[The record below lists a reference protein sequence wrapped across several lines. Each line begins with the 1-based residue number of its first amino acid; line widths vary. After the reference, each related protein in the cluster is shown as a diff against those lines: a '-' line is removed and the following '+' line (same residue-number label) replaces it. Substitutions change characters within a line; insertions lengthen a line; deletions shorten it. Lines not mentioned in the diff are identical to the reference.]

1 MNHSG
6 WKCPK
11 CANSNYE
18 HCSSAYPDESCPGGE
33 DLNSPKCIDIKAHLE
48 ICSSCQKYFTSV
60 DSTISFYKKYNV
72 ELDNEG
78 HNRLLSVLGLDD
90 NEQD

>member
-1 MNHSG
+1 MKNKIDCKDVMNHICDSL
-6 WKCPK
+6 
-11 CANSNYE
+11 
-18 HCSSAYPDESCPGGE
+18 GE
-33 DLNSPKCIDIKAHLE
+33 DLNSPKCIDIKTHLE